1 MASVKWIKLNVDM
14 FDDEKIKIIQSMPEG
29 DALLIVWVKLILLAG
44 KTNEGGYIYISENM
58 PYTDEMLSVVV
69 NKPLNIIRLAIE
81 TFTRLGMI
89 ENDEKGIY
97 LVNFEKHQSLD
108 KLEQIREQ
116 TRLRVAKH
124 REKVRN
130 ALIGSNERICAYCGN
145 VADTIDHLIPKVKGG
160 VDEEWNIVPSCKSC
174 NSSKKDKDLCDFLN
188 DSIKYNYQYINHELV
203 QNNDKIMKLI
213 KYDAK
218 NNKYVTV
225 TLRNAIDKDIDK
237 DIDIDNKKENIK
249 EKKNKYGF
257 YKHVLLTPTE
267 YNKIKDEYI
276 NYEELIKFLDEY
288 IEMKGYKAK
297 NHYLCI
303 KKWVVDAVK
312 ERNVKKRNDKDYDR
326 PAWLDMDL

>member
-58 PYTDEMLSVVV
+58 PYTEEMLSVVV
-69 NKPLNIIRLAIE
+69 NKPLTIIRLAIE

-124 REKVRN
+124 RAKLKE
-130 ALIGSNERICAYCGN
+130 
-145 VADTIDHLIPKVKGG
+145 
-160 VDEEWNIVPSCKSC
+160 
-174 NSSKKDKDLCDFLN
+174 
-188 DSIKYNYQYINHELV
+188 
-203 QNNDKIMKLI
+203 NN
-213 KYDAK
+213 
-218 NNKYVTV
+218 NV
-225 TLRNAIDKDIDK
+225 TLQVTQSNAIDKDIDR
-237 DIDIDNKKENIK
+237 DRDIDNKKENIK

-297 NHYLCI
+297 SHYLCI

-312 ERNVKKRNDKDYDR
+312 ERNVKKRNDKDFDR

>member
-58 PYTDEMLSVVV
+58 PYTEEMLSVVV
-69 NKPLNIIRLAIE
+69 NKPLTIIRLAIE

-124 REKVRN
+124 RAKLKE
-130 ALIGSNERICAYCGN
+130 
-145 VADTIDHLIPKVKGG
+145 
-160 VDEEWNIVPSCKSC
+160 
-174 NSSKKDKDLCDFLN
+174 
-188 DSIKYNYQYINHELV
+188 
-203 QNNDKIMKLI
+203 NN
-213 KYDAK
+213 
-218 NNKYVTV
+218 NV
-225 TLRNAIDKDIDK
+225 TLQVTQSNATDKDIDK
-237 DIDIDNKKENIK
+237 DIDKNIKENIK
-249 EKKNKYGF
+249 RKFVKPTIEEIQDYCIERSNGINANAFYDFYESKDWMVGKNKMKDWKACVRTWETREKKEK
-257 YKHVLLTPTE
+257 KSS
-267 YNKIKDEYI
+267 KD
-276 NYEELIKFLDEY
+276 F
-288 IEMKGYKAK
+288 
-297 NHYLCI
+297 
-303 KKWVVDAVK
+303 
-312 ERNVKKRNDKDYDR
+312 DR

>member
-124 REKVRN
+124 RAKLKE
-130 ALIGSNERICAYCGN
+130 
-145 VADTIDHLIPKVKGG
+145 
-160 VDEEWNIVPSCKSC
+160 
-174 NSSKKDKDLCDFLN
+174 
-188 DSIKYNYQYINHELV
+188 
-203 QNNDKIMKLI
+203 NN
-213 KYDAK
+213 
-218 NNKYVTV
+218 NV
-225 TLRNAIDKDIDK
+225 TLQVTQSNAIDKDID
-237 DIDIDNKKENIK
+237 I
-249 EKKNKYGF
+249 
-257 YKHVLLTPTE
+257 
-267 YNKIKDEYI
+267 
-276 NYEELIKFLDEY
+276 
-288 IEMKGYKAK
+288 
-297 NHYLCI
+297 
-303 KKWVVDAVK
+303 
-312 ERNVKKRNDKDYDR
+312 
-326 PAWLDMDL
+326 

>member
-29 DALLIVWVKLILLAG
+29 DAILLVWIKLILLAG

-58 PYTDEMLSVVV
+58 PYTEEMLSVVI

-124 REKVRN
+124 RAKLKE
-130 ALIGSNERICAYCGN
+130 
-145 VADTIDHLIPKVKGG
+145 
-160 VDEEWNIVPSCKSC
+160 
-174 NSSKKDKDLCDFLN
+174 
-188 DSIKYNYQYINHELV
+188 
-203 QNNDKIMKLI
+203 NND
-213 KYDAK
+213 
-218 NNKYVTV
+218 V
-225 TLRNAIDKDIDK
+225 TLQVTQSNAIDKDIDK
-237 DIDIDNKKENIK
+237 EIDIDIENKKENIK

-257 YKHVLLTPTE
+257 YKHVLLTPSEYQKLQDE
-267 YNKIKDEYI
+267 YN
-276 NYEELIKFLDEY
+276 NYEELITFLDEY

-312 ERNVKKRNDKDYDR
+312 EKNIKRKEAKQFDR
-326 PAWLDMDL
+326 PVWLDMDL